1 MAQAKQAF
9 DRQLYLTQVM
19 MKQCCN
25 TRVRLSVLLT
35 NIMLRMS
42 NINTAIIKDLTGE
55 ANSAINTVVAL
66 GQTFMQANH
75 GELGGAKLL
84 RVTA

>member
-1 MAQAKQAF
+1 
-9 DRQLYLTQVM
+9 
-19 MKQCCN
+19 
-25 TRVRLSVLLT
+25 
-35 NIMLRMS
+35 MS
-42 NINTAIIKDLTGE
+42 NINTAIIKDLAGE

-66 GQTFMQANH
+66 GQTFMQANQ